1 MAGSSLSDVV
11 LRGRAILREGR
22 ERCRRQHDAG
32 SRGTQVSTLVS
43 DLYDDLVLEVWNQAC
58 ADHFGGETPAGVAL
72 VAHGGFGRRDLAP
85 YSDADLMLI
94 VRGRSTAVAEKLAQA
109 LTRDL
114 VDIGLDVGFSLRT
127 PREACSLSWSDPVI
141 FTSLTESRFLAGSLK
156 VFKRFFQSLRHGA
169 VRRGGRLVRDLIEA
183 RREERNKWGDT
194 NYLLTPNLKKSRGG
208 LRDIQMIR
216 WIGFARYGEVDLERL
231 LKLGTLTDE
240 DYRML
245 RRAYDFLIRLRNELH
260 FREGRAQ
267 DVLDRTTQVVIANA
281 WGYKGR
287 EGVLPVE
294 AFMQQYFDVTR
305 DVRYAARFF
314 ADDNRSRPL
323 IGQIIERIRAKRI
336 GADVLMGP
344 THIWV
349 EASQLREFALSLPR
363 ILRFMSLANHNNRR
377 IGHHTWQTIRKAM
390 QERQPAPP
398 DAESVGAFLSL
409 LSRGGRLAP
418 LLQRLHELRILDQLI
433 PEFKRTRGL
442 LQFNAY
448 HKYTVDAHCIR
459 AVEAATDFAEDPTA
473 MGRRYRRL
481 KDKTLLH
488 LALLIHDIGKGYEED
503 HSIVGARIARKTGER
518 LDLDASSIEILEWLV
533 LKHLAVNTVA
543 FRHDL
548 NDPEIVISF
557 AKEVGS
563 IRRLELLIIHAVADL
578 AAVGPDVLTDW
589 KMKLIE
595 DLYLRTRRYFETGD
609 LDADQEELTD
619 EIRHQVREYLGD
631 ERSAATSLALLK
643 QIPLSMLRREKSED
657 LATQLIHVAA
667 ALDAGERTL
676 CFAQYDPIASAMRY
690 VVIFH
695 QDDTR
700 VGIFARVAG
709 AFMSCGIGILR
720 AEIVTLENIVWDEFW
735 VDDPE
740 YPDQPP
746 PKRIQT
752 VSSRVKQLLDSPETP
767 LPPRKRKWSVG
778 KKDDSKTVNVLPTK
792 VDLDNE
798 TLDRFT
804 ILSLFAYDQSGLLYR
819 VASALS
825 DLNLVL
831 HFAKIDTHLDQ
842 VADVF
847 YLTEADGR
855 QVDAKDRQAEVRA
868 AVLAVISPDEK
879 ESQED

>member
-1 MAGSSLSDVV
+1 M
-11 LRGRAILREGR
+11 LRAGR
-22 ERCRRQHDAG
+22 EQCRRQHESG

-58 ADHFGGETPAGVAL
+58 ADHFDGETPPGIAL

-94 VRGRSTAVAEKLAQA
+94 ARGRSTAAAEKLAQA

-114 VDIGLDVGFSLRT
+114 VDIGLDVGFALRT
-127 PREACSLSWSDPVI
+127 PREACSLSWSDSVI
-141 FTSLTESRFLAGSLK
+141 FTSLTESRFLAGSVN

-169 VRRGGRLVRDLIEA
+169 LRRGGRLIRDLIEA
-183 RREERNKWGDT
+183 RQQERHKWGDT
-194 NYLLTPNLKKSRGG
+194 NFLLTPNVKKSRGG

-231 LKLGTLTDE
+231 LKLGALSDE
-240 DYRML
+240 DYRMI
-245 RRAYDFLIRLRNELH
+245 RRAYDFLIRLRNEMH
-260 FREGRAQ
+260 FREDRAQ
-267 DVLDRTTQVVIANA
+267 DVLDRPTQMVIAEA

-287 EGVLPVE
+287 EGMLPVE
-294 AFMQQYFDVTR
+294 EFMQQFFDVTR

-323 IGQIIERIRAKRI
+323 IGQFIERIKARRI
-336 GADVLMGP
+336 GNDILMGP

-349 EASQLREFALSLPR
+349 QSAKLRAFAASLPR
-363 ILRFMSLANHNNRR
+363 VLRFMSLANHHNRR

-390 QERQPAPP
+390 QERVPVPP

-418 LLQRLHELRILDQLI
+418 LLGRLHELRILEQLI
-433 PEFKRTRGL
+433 PDFKRTRGL

-459 AVEAATDFAEDPTA
+459 AVEAATDFADDQTA

-503 HSIVGARIARKTGER
+503 HAVVGARIARKTGEL
-518 LDLDASSIEILEWLV
+518 LDLDESSIEILEWLV

-548 NDPEIVISF
+548 NDPEIVIAF

-609 LDADQEELTD
+609 LQVDHDELAD
-619 EIRHQVREYLGD
+619 EIRQQVSEHLDDQDVDASSRQ
-631 ERSAATSLALLK
+631 LLR
-643 QIPLSMLRREKSED
+643 QVPLSMLRREKPDE
-657 LATQLIHVAA
+657 LALQLKQVGA
-667 ALDAGERTL
+667 ALDSGQRTL
-676 CFAQYDPIASAMRY
+676 CFHHYDPIPSAMRY
-690 VVIFH
+690 VVIFR
-695 QDDTR
+695 QGERR

-709 AFMSCGIGILR
+709 AFMSCGIDILR
-720 AEIVTLENIVWDEFW
+720 AEIVTLGDVVWDEFW
-735 VDDPE
+735 VADPD
-740 YPDQPP
+740 YPNEPP
-746 PKRIQT
+746 AERIEK
-752 VSSRVKQLLDSPETP
+752 VASCVKHLLDAPDAP
-767 LPPRKRKWSVG
+767 LPPLRQKWSVG
-778 KKDDSKTVNVLPTK
+778 QKRVSHTVNVLPTK
-792 VDLDNE
+792 VDFDNE

-819 VASALS
+819 VASVLS
-825 DLNLVL
+825 EMNLVL

-847 YLTEADGR
+847 YLTEEDGQQLDDPGR
-855 QVDAKDRQAEVRA
+855 QDEVRA
-868 AVLAVISPDEK
+868 AVLNVVSTKD
-879 ESQED
+879 

>member
-1 MAGSSLSDVV
+1 MVGSSLSQVV
-11 LRGRAILREGR
+11 LRGREHLRDGR

-32 SRGTQVSTLVS
+32 SRGSQVSTRVS
-43 DLYDDLVLEVWNQAC
+43 DLYDDLVMQVWNQAC
-58 ADHFGGETPAGVAL
+58 AEHFDGETPAGIAL

-94 VRGRSTAVAEKLAQA
+94 ARGRSTAKAEKIAQA

-114 VDIGLDVGFSLRT
+114 VDIGLDVGFALRT

-169 VRRGGRLVRDLIEA
+169 VRRGGRLIRDLIEA
-183 RREERNKWGDT
+183 RRMERAKWGDT

-216 WIGFARYGEVDLERL
+216 WIGFARYGEVDLEQLLRL
-231 LKLGTLTDE
+231 GALSDE
-240 DYRML
+240 DYRMI

-260 FREGRAQ
+260 FRENRAQ
-267 DVLDRTTQVVIANA
+267 DVLDRPSQMAIAKA

-294 AFMQQYFDVTR
+294 EFMQQFFDVTR

-323 IGQIIERIRAKRI
+323 IEQIIERLMANRI
-336 GADVLMGP
+336 GDDILMGP

-349 EASQLREFALSLPR
+349 DNKHLEEFSRRLPR
-363 ILRFMSLANHNNRR
+363 VLRFMSLANHHSRR

-390 QERQPAPP
+390 QERQPSPP

-418 LLQRLHELRILDQLI
+418 LLRRLHELRILEQLI
-433 PEFKRTRGL
+433 PDFKRTRGL

-459 AVEAATDFAEDPTA
+459 AVEAATDFADDQSP

-503 HSIVGARIARKTGER
+503 HSIVGARIARRTGEL
-518 LDLDASSIEILEWLV
+518 LDLDSNSIEILEWLI

-548 NDPEIVISF
+548 NDPEIVIAF

-563 IRRLELLIIHAVADL
+563 IRRLELLIVHSVADL

-589 KMKLIE
+589 KLKLIE

-609 LDADQEELTD
+609 LQIDQDELAD
-619 EIRHQVREYLGD
+619 EIRTQVRAHLRN
-631 ERSAATSLALLK
+631 RSDDATSMSLLR
-643 QIPLSMLRREKSED
+643 QVPLSMLRREKPED
-657 LATQLIHVAA
+657 LAEQLSEAEV

-676 CFAQYDPIASAMRY
+676 CFHQYDPIPSAMRY
-690 VVIFH
+690 VVIFR
-695 QDDTR
+695 QGEQR
-700 VGIFARVAG
+700 VGIFARVVG
-709 AFMSCGIGILR
+709 AFMSCGIDILR
-720 AEIVTLENIVWDEFW
+720 AEIVTVGDLVWDEFW
-735 VDDPE
+735 VADPD
-740 YPDQPP
+740 YPDEPP
-746 PKRIQT
+746 AERIEK
-752 VSSRVKQLLDSPETP
+752 VVSRVTHLLNSPDDP
-767 LPPRKRKWSVG
+767 LPPTRRTWSVG
-778 KKDDSKTVNVLPTK
+778 KKRDTAALNVLPTK
-792 VDLDNE
+792 VDFDNE

-804 ILSLFAYDQSGLLYR
+804 IVSLFAYDQTGLLYR

-825 DLNLVL
+825 GMNLVL

-847 YLTEADGR
+847 YVTEEDGR
-855 QVDAKDRQAEVRA
+855 QLADVERQQEVRVA
-868 AVLAVISPDEK
+868 ILSVVSPSD
-879 ESQED
+879 S

>member
-1 MAGSSLSDVV
+1 MAGSSLSEVV
-11 LRGRAILREGR
+11 LSGRERLRKGR
-22 ERCRRQHDAG
+22 ERCRKQHEDG

-43 DLYDDLVLEVWNQAC
+43 DLYDDLVLDVWNQAC
-58 ADHFGGETPAGVAL
+58 EEHFDSQTPPGIAL

-94 VRGRSTAVAEKLAQA
+94 ARGRSTAQAEKLAQA

-114 VDIGLDVGFSLRT
+114 VDIGLDVGFAMRT
-127 PREACSLSWSDPVI
+127 PSEACSLSWSDAVI
-141 FTSLTESRFLAGSLK
+141 FTSLTESRFITGSLN
-156 VFKRFFQSLRHGA
+156 VFKRFFESLRHGA
-169 VRRGGRLVRDLIEA
+169 QRRSGRLIRDLIEA
-183 RREERNKWGDT
+183 RRKERNKWGDT
-194 NYLLTPNLKKSRGG
+194 NYLLTPNVKKSRGG

-231 LKLGTLTDE
+231 LRLGALSDE

-260 FREGRAQ
+260 FRENRAQ
-267 DVLDRTTQVVIANA
+267 DVMYRETQMEIARA
-281 WGYKGR
+281 WEYRGR
-287 EGVLPVE
+287 EGMLPVE
-294 AFMQQYFDVTR
+294 EFMQHYFDVTR

-323 IGQIIERIRAKRI
+323 IEQVMERVKAHKIGQEIW
-336 GADVLMGP
+336 MGP

-349 EASQLREFALSLPR
+349 DKAYLETFALSLPR
-363 ILRFMSLANHNNRR
+363 VLRLISLANHHNRR
-377 IGHHTWQTIRKAM
+377 IGHHTWQTIRSVM
-390 QERQPAPP
+390 QEREPSVP
-398 DAESVGAFLSL
+398 DAETVGAFLSL
-409 LSRGGRLAP
+409 LSRPGRLAP
-418 LLQRLHELRILDQLI
+418 LLRRLHELRIIEQLI
-433 PEFKRTRGL
+433 PDFKRTRGL

-459 AVEAATDFAEDPTA
+459 AVEAATDLANDQTA

-488 LALLIHDIGKGYEED
+488 LALLIHDIGKGYDED
-503 HSIVGARIARKTGER
+503 HSVVGARIARKTGEL
-518 LDLDASSIEILEWLV
+518 LDLDENSIDILQWLI

-548 NDPEIVISF
+548 NDPEIVIAF

-563 IRRLELLIIHAVADL
+563 IRRLELLIVHSVADL

-595 DLYLRTRRYFETGD
+595 DLYLRTRQYFETGD
-609 LDADQEELTD
+609 LQLDQDELAD
-619 EIRHQVREYLGD
+619 EIRLQVSEHLGGPD
-631 ERSAATSLALLK
+631 EDSDSIELL
-643 QIPLSMLRREKSED
+643 QQVPLSMLRREKPEE
-657 LATQLIHVAA
+657 LAQQLQKVC
-667 ALDAGERTL
+667 ALFAAGERTL
-676 CFAQYDPIASAMRY
+676 CFCHYDSIADALRY
-690 VVIFH
+690 VVIFK
-695 QDDTR
+695 QGETR

-720 AEIVTLENIVWDEFW
+720 AEIVTVGDVVWDEFW
-735 VDDPE
+735 VSDPD
-740 YPDQPP
+740 YPGEPP
-746 PKRIQT
+746 QERIDKVT
-752 VSSRVKQLLDSPETP
+752 SRIKHLLDSPDAP
-767 LPPRKRKWSVG
+767 LPPQRRTWNVG
-778 KKDDSKTVNVLPTK
+778 KKEDAEALNVLPTK
-792 VDLDNE
+792 VEFDNE

-804 ILSLFAYDQSGLLYR
+804 IVSLFAYDQTGLLYR

-825 DLNLVL
+825 GLNLVL

-847 YLTEADGR
+847 YVTESDGR
-855 QVDAKDRQAEVRA
+855 KLQDLQRQEEIRG
-868 AVLAVISPDEK
+868 AVLEVVSNRE
-879 ESQED
+879 

>member
-1 MAGSSLSDVV
+1 MVGSSLSQVV
-11 LRGRAILREGR
+11 LSGRERLREGR
-22 ERCRRQHDAG
+22 QRCRRQHDAG

-43 DLYDDLVLEVWNQAC
+43 DLYDDLVMEVWNKAC
-58 ADHFGGETPAGVAL
+58 ADHFGGETPAGIAL

-94 VRGRSTAVAEKLAQA
+94 ARGRSTAAAEKIAQA

-114 VDIGLDVGFSLRT
+114 VDIGLDVGFALRT

-156 VFKRFFQSLRHGA
+156 VFKGFFQSLRHGA
-169 VRRGGRLVRDLIEA
+169 VRRGGRLIRDLIEA
-183 RREERNKWGDT
+183 RREERAKWGDT

-216 WIGFARYGEVDLERL
+216 WIGFARYGEVDLEQLLRL
-231 LKLGTLTDE
+231 GALTDE
-240 DYRML
+240 DYRMI

-260 FREGRAQ
+260 FRENRAQ
-267 DVLDRTTQVVIANA
+267 DVLDRPTQMGIAEA

-294 AFMQQYFDVTR
+294 EFMQQFFDVTR

-323 IGQIIERIRAKRI
+323 FERIIERVMAKRI
-336 GADVLMGP
+336 GADILMGP

-349 EASQLREFALSLPR
+349 DGKYLQEFSRSLPR
-363 ILRFMSLANHNNRR
+363 VLRFMSLANHQSRR
-377 IGHHTWQTIRKAM
+377 IGHHTWQTIRTAM
-390 QERQPAPP
+390 QEREPSPP

-418 LLQRLHELRILDQLI
+418 LLRRLHELRILEQLI
-433 PEFKRTRGL
+433 PDFKRTRGL

-459 AVEAATDFAEDPTA
+459 AVEAATDFADDQSA

-503 HSIVGARIARKTGER
+503 HSIVGARIARKTGEL
-518 LDLDASSIEILEWLV
+518 LDLDASSIDILEWLI
-533 LKHLAVNTVA
+533 LKHLSVNTVA

-548 NDPEIVISF
+548 NDPEIVIAF

-563 IRRLELLIIHAVADL
+563 IRRLELLIVHSVADL

-609 LDADQEELTD
+609 LQVDQDELAD
-619 EIRHQVREYLGD
+619 EIRTKVRSYLPDQSGDSTSVNLLRQV
-631 ERSAATSLALLK
+631 
-643 QIPLSMLRREKSED
+643 PLSMLRRERPED
-657 LATQLIHVAA
+657 LAAQLSDAGV

-676 CFAQYDPIASAMRY
+676 CFHHYDPIPSAMRY
-690 VVIFH
+690 VVIFR
-695 QDDTR
+695 QGERR

-709 AFMSCGIGILR
+709 AFMSCGIDILR
-720 AEIVTLENIVWDEFW
+720 AEIVSLGDLVWDEFW
-735 VDDPE
+735 VADPD
-740 YPDQPP
+740 YPGQPP
-746 PKRIQT
+746 AERVEK
-752 VSSRVKQLLDSPETP
+752 VVSRVKYLLDSPDAP
-767 LPPRKRKWSVG
+767 LPPVRQTWSIG
-778 KKDDSKTVNVLPTK
+778 KKRDTKALNVLPTK
-792 VDLDNE
+792 VDFDNE

-804 ILSLFAYDQSGLLYR
+804 IVSLFAYDQSGLLFR
-819 VASALS
+819 VASVLS
-825 DLNLVL
+825 GMNLVL

-847 YLTEADGR
+847 YVSEEDGR
-855 QVDAKDRQAEVRA
+855 QLSDVDRQEEVRA
-868 AVLAVISPDEK
+868 AILSVISPDET
-879 ESQED
+879 